1 MKKRN
6 ATLKKRWIVLVAAM
20 LVVFV
25 TALLCHIRV
34 LSGIEFMR
42 DSETG
47 EIMTG
52 TAEETLVQESVILRL
67 DRDRISVWDGEI
79 GVHLEYTGNE
89 ILVFGGWTLE
99 TRRNGTWTYLQRK
112 PMNVNLVEIV
122 LQNGDKET
130 GALKFDQYGRFLPP
144 GEYRLGVW
152 LGSKK
157 SAVEFEVTWW

>member
-1 MKKRN
+1 MRNYKKKSIWLIC
-6 ATLKKRWIVLVAAM
+6 TVSILLVCVA
-20 LVVFV
+20 V
-25 TALLCHIRV
+25 LLCHIRV

-42 DSETG
+42 NSESG

-79 GVHLEYTGNE
+79 GAHLEYTGNE

-99 TRRNGTWTYLQRK
+99 MRRNGTWTYLQRK
-112 PMNVNLVEIV
+112 PTNVNLVEIV
-122 LQNGDKET
+122 VQNGAKET
-130 GALKFDQYGRFLPP
+130 GALKFDQYGHFLPP

-152 LGSKK
+152 LGNKK

>member
-1 MKKRN
+1 MRKNKKSMWLIC
-6 ATLKKRWIVLVAAM
+6 AISILLISA
-20 LVVFV
+20 V
-25 TALLCHIRV
+25 TLLCHIRV

-52 TAEETLVQESVILRL
+52 TAEDTLVQEFVILRL
-67 DRDRISVWDGEI
+67 DQNRISVWDEGI
-79 GVHLEYTGNE
+79 GGYLEYTGNE
-89 ILVFGGWTLE
+89 ILVYGGYTLE
-99 TRRNGTWTYLQRK
+99 MRQNGTWTYLQRK

-122 LQNGDKET
+122 FQNGDKEA
-130 GALKFDQYGRFLPP
+130 GEFRFDQFGRFLPP

-152 LGSKK
+152 LGNKK